1 MQPEI
6 TLRQFV
12 GAYPNPTYQS
22 DSDLCIFNRDFFLR
36 YLLVCTLY
44 IFICT
49 RVSNVC
55 LREHFWEQEENSK
68 QHPSGCIYTIELMKI
83 TVSKIQVCD
92 LQGLRFDILFG
103 GCSSPPSGQQ
113 WCWRG
118 TCIKPWLIVIRLDF
132 GELALSEWMMS
143 FKDLYVVKKWWPNG
157 SRSTSNTLV
166 GVSFP
171 CIQVFTWVQAKCA
184 WL

>member
-22 DSDLCIFNRDFFLR
+22 DSDLCIFNRDFFFR
-36 YLLVCTLY
+36 YLLMCTLY

-92 LQGLRFDILFG
+92 LQGLRFDFFVWWLFITPKWPTMMLKG
-103 GCSSPPSGQQ
+103 DMYQTLIDCNSLGL
-113 WCWRG
+113 WRIG
-118 TCIKPWLIVIRLDF
+118 II
-132 GELALSEWMMS
+132 
-143 FKDLYVVKKWWPNG
+143 
-157 SRSTSNTLV
+157 
-166 GVSFP
+166 
-171 CIQVFTWVQAKCA
+171 
-184 WL
+184 